1 MYFCLDHDNTGS
13 YTLCCLFVVANYI
26 NYWYSKKRCLFYDRR
41 ALQLLSSGLF
51 LPGSLGIIDPCEV
64 KEQFIS
70 QTAMLPESP
79 KGVRLTNFIYLF
91 IYLPAFWTQACPEGM
106 CTNGTQF
113 PCKVPSLPNPTT
125 RQVYDLT
132 G

>member
-26 NYWYSKKRCLFYDRR
+26 NYRYSKKHCLFYDRR

-64 KEQFIS
+64 KE
-70 QTAMLPESP
+70 
-79 KGVRLTNFIYLF
+79 
-91 IYLPAFWTQACPEGM
+91 
-106 CTNGTQF
+106 
-113 PCKVPSLPNPTT
+113 
-125 RQVYDLT
+125 
-132 G
+132 

>member
-70 QTAMLPESP
+70 QTAMLPESL
-79 KGVRLTNFIYLF
+79 KGV
-91 IYLPAFWTQACPEGM
+91 
-106 CTNGTQF
+106 
-113 PCKVPSLPNPTT
+113 
-125 RQVYDLT
+125 
-132 G
+132 